1 MKKKLFNLF
10 AICLCAIAFLASCGG
25 PEDATKELEISNAE
39 VLGDSADVV
48 SIVDG
53 TYTLVGVVP
62 TDITQTLSIK
72 IKLRLERPI
81 QDKDLHISGWNLEIL
96 DKNGTSLLDKLILK
110 DSEDSKLLKFVTEGK
125 EGEEK
130 EFTFQYSIA
139 NGDLYKKI
147 MNDAANIN
155 LKDVSFYKEQ
165 YYSSESSEVT
175 DEETTDTDSNTD
187 VESDDISSNNVDEIL
202 KTYSEYVDK
211 YIKFMKKAA
220 NGDLSAMTEYA
231 SLLKKA
237 QEFDEKL
244 KEVKGDMTT
253 AQMNKFLE
261 IQKKMLSAMQEDTNN

>member
-25 PEDATKELEISNAE
+25 PKDATKELEISNAE
-39 VLGDSADVV
+39 VLGDSADIV

-81 QDKDLHISGWNLEIL
+81 QDKDLHITGWNLEIL
-96 DKNGTSLLDKLILK
+96 DKNGTSLLDDLTLK
-110 DSEDSKLLKFVTEGK
+110 DGEDSKLLKFVTEGK

-130 EFTFQYSIA
+130 EFTFQYNIA
-139 NGDLYKKI
+139 NGDLYNKI
-147 MNDAANIN
+147 MNDAANID

-165 YYSSESSEVT
+165 YYSSDSSEVA
-175 DEETTDTDSNTD
+175 DADMADSDTD
-187 VESDDISSNNVDEIL
+187 VESDDISSGDVDELIN
-202 KTYSEYVDK
+202 TYSEYVDK
-211 YIKFMKKAA
+211 YIKFMKKVA
-220 NGDLSAMTEYA
+220 NGDLSAMTEYT

-237 QEFDEKL
+237 QEIDEKL
-244 KEVKGDMTT
+244 KDVKGDMTT
-253 AQMNKFLE
+253 AQMNKFLG

>member
-10 AICLCAIAFLASCGG
+10 AICICAVAFLASCGG
-25 PEDATKELEISNAE
+25 PKDATKELEISNAE

-72 IKLRLERPI
+72 IKLHLERPI

-96 DKNGTSLLDKLILK
+96 DKNGTSLLDNLTLK
-110 DSEDSKLLKFVTEGK
+110 DGEDSKLLKFVTEGK

-130 EFTFQYSIA
+130 EFTFQYDIA

-147 MNDAANIN
+147 MNDAANID

-165 YYSSESSEVT
+165 TYDSNESSEVAD
-175 DEETTDTDSNTD
+175 DEVADSDTD
-187 VESDDISSNNVDEIL
+187 VESDDISNSNVDELL

>member
-25 PEDATKELEISNAE
+25 PKDATKELEISNAE

-261 IQKKMLSAMQEDTNN
+261 IQKNLKSATYRV

>member
-10 AICLCAIAFLASCGG
+10 AICLCAIAFLAFCGG
-25 PEDATKELEISNAE
+25 PKDATKELEISNAE

>member
-10 AICLCAIAFLASCGG
+10 AICICAVAFLASCGG
-25 PEDATKELEISNAE
+25 PKDATKELEISNAE

-72 IKLRLERPI
+72 IKLHLERPI

-96 DKNGTSLLDKLILK
+96 DKNGTSLLDNLTLK
-110 DSEDSKLLKFVTEGK
+110 DGEDSKLLKFVTEGK

-130 EFTFQYSIA
+130 EFTFQYDIA

-147 MNDAANIN
+147 MNDAANID

-165 YYSSESSEVT
+165 TYDSSESSEVAD
-175 DEETTDTDSNTD
+175 DEVADSDTD
-187 VESDDISSNNVDEIL
+187 VESDDISNSNVDELL
-202 KTYSEYVDK
+202 KTYSEHVDK

-253 AQMNKFLE
+253 AQMNKFLD

>member
-1 MKKKLFNLF
+1 M
-10 AICLCAIAFLASCGG
+10 ASCGG
-25 PEDATKELEISNAE
+25 PKDATKELEISNAE

-130 EFTFQYSIA
+130 EFTFQYCIA

>member
-1 MKKKLFNLF
+1 M
-10 AICLCAIAFLASCGG
+10 ASCGG
-25 PEDATKELEISNAE
+25 PKDATKELEISNAE

-72 IKLRLERPI
+72 IKLHLERPI

-96 DKNGTSLLDKLILK
+96 NKNGTSLLDNLTLK
-110 DSEDSKLLKFVTEGK
+110 DGEDSKLLKFVTEGK

-130 EFTFQYSIA
+130 EFTFQYDIA

-147 MNDAANIN
+147 MNDAANID

-165 YYSSESSEVT
+165 TYDSSESSEVAD
-175 DEETTDTDSNTD
+175 DEVADSDTD
-187 VESDDISSNNVDEIL
+187 VESDDISNSNVDELL

-261 IQKKMLSAMQEDTNN
+261 IQKRCFQQCKKIRTTNKNRVGGKY

>member
-1 MKKKLFNLF
+1 M
-10 AICLCAIAFLASCGG
+10 ASCGG
-25 PEDATKELEISNAE
+25 PKGATKELEISNAE

>member
-25 PEDATKELEISNAE
+25 PKDATKELEISNAE

-48 SIVDG
+48 TIVDG

-165 YYSSESSEVT
+165 YYSSEC
-175 DEETTDTDSNTD
+175 
-187 VESDDISSNNVDEIL
+187 L
-202 KTYSEYVDK
+202 KLL
-211 YIKFMKKAA
+211 MKKLLIQIVTPTLNLMTFQVTMLTRFSKLIA
-220 NGDLSAMTEYA
+220 NTLTNTS
-231 SLLKKA
+231 SL
-237 QEFDEKL
+237 
-244 KEVKGDMTT
+244 
-253 AQMNKFLE
+253 
-261 IQKKMLSAMQEDTNN
+261 

>member
-25 PEDATKELEISNAE
+25 PKDATKELEISKAE
-39 VLGDSADVV
+39 VFGDSADVV

-72 IKLRLERPI
+72 IKLRLKRPI

>member
-10 AICLCAIAFLASCGG
+10 AICICAVAFLASCGG
-25 PEDATKELEISNAE
+25 PKDATKELEISNAE

-72 IKLRLERPI
+72 IKLHLERPI

-96 DKNGTSLLDKLILK
+96 DKNGTSLLDNLTLK
-110 DSEDSKLLKFVTEGK
+110 DGEDSKLLKFVTEGK

-130 EFTFQYSIA
+130 EFTFQYDIA

-147 MNDAANIN
+147 MNDAANID

-165 YYSSESSEVT
+165 TYDSSESSEVAD
-175 DEETTDTDSNTD
+175 DEVADSDTD
-187 VESDDISSNNVDEIL
+187 VESDDISNSNVDELL

-237 QEFDEKL
+237 QELDEKL

>member
-25 PEDATKELEISNAE
+25 PKDATKELEISNAE
-39 VLGDSADVV
+39 VFGDSADVV

-139 NGDLYKKI
+139 NGDLPQI
-147 MNDAANIN
+147 RN
-155 LKDVSFYKEQ
+155 L
-165 YYSSESSEVT
+165 
-175 DEETTDTDSNTD
+175 
-187 VESDDISSNNVDEIL
+187 
-202 KTYSEYVDK
+202 
-211 YIKFMKKAA
+211 
-220 NGDLSAMTEYA
+220 
-231 SLLKKA
+231 
-237 QEFDEKL
+237 
-244 KEVKGDMTT
+244 
-253 AQMNKFLE
+253 
-261 IQKKMLSAMQEDTNN
+261 

>member
-25 PEDATKELEISNAE
+25 PKVATKELEISNAE

-220 NGDLSAMTEYA
+220 NGDLPAVTEYA